1 MKIKE
6 NKNENV
12 DNADVDAK
20 LIPNS
25 TQKTER
31 SDGQKR
37 VVYSE
42 QMVIYLVLFSAV
54 LNYNRDLKVEG
65 QDDGYQ

>member
-1 MKIKE
+1 MKKE
-6 NKNENV
+6 NKIENV
-12 DNADVDAK
+12 ENADVDAK

-25 TQKTER
+25 TLKTER
-31 SDGQKR
+31 GDGQKR